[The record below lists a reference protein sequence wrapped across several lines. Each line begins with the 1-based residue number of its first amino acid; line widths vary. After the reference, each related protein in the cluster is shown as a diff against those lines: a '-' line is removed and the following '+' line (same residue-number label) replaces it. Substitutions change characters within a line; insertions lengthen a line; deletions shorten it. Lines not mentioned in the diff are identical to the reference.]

1 MNDFIKYCQMMG
13 GTVDAYPGWARIFYA
28 CETLADDCVE
38 AIDSFGIIFL
48 DRGFDEHWWVEVLV

>member
-1 MNDFIKYCQMMG
+1 MMG